1 MRMRGADVMARLL
14 DGQAN
19 RFDAPRLAYKARLTL
34 AHNRAAARK
43 TSAALA
49 KACAGCRR
57 QTAQHPPRC
66 ACAADTA
73 SPPRPGWQ
81 IPVAPLA
88 RRGCPSLPPLPPK
101 PWRQHDADSQ
111 KKGLALGPS
120 ESQSESGSARDRSC
134 WEQPAVSYQLTE

>member
-1 MRMRGADVMARLL
+1 MRMRGADVMASLL

-88 RRGCPSLPPLPPK
+88 RRGGRACHRCRRSLGGNTMPILK
-101 PWRQHDADSQ
+101 KKDWLSDRVRASQ
-111 KKGLALGPS
+111 KVVAPATDRVGNNQPLA
-120 ESQSESGSARDRSC
+120 
-134 WEQPAVSYQLTE
+134 TN